1 MLSKDTNWSSHKSKM
16 SKANVT
22 KEQESFFLNTVSNY
36 GNKLCII
43 VIIIIITVVL
53 FWDSA

>member
-22 KEQESFFLNTVSNY
+22 KQQESFFLNTVSNY

-43 VIIIIITVVL
+43 VIIIITVVL